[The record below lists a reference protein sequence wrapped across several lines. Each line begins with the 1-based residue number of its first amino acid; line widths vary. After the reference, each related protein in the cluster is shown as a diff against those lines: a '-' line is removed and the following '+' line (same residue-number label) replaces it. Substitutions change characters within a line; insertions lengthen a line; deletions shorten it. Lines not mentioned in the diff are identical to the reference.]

1 MQLREQLD
9 FNISKLTL
17 GQFLSNL
24 FPWQRNLGLI
34 QVCFLFWLYF
44 FLFKYNFI
52 EFCLVQVAVLVYL
65 SPACK

>member
-1 MQLREQLD
+1 MQLKEQLD

-17 GQFLSNL
+17 GQLLSNL

-34 QVCFLFWLYF
+34 QVCFLFWLFF
-44 FLFKYNFI
+44 FLLKYNF